1 MFDQL
6 VISGEMQK
14 THKPWAVTLSAIVQT
29 IILGILILIP
39 LIYTEALPKGM
50 LNTFLVAPAPPPPPP
65 PPQPVV
71 KAIKAPKIINIQKMV
86 APTVIPKNIAVVK
99 DEAPVIYTNSSDGVA
114 GGTGNVLGGLIGSGP
129 AGPPPPPKP
138 AGPSRIRVG
147 GNVEAASLINKV
159 TPVYPPIAKT
169 AHVSGTVVLHAIIS
183 KDGTIQELQYVS
195 GPPLLMKSAMDAVK
209 EWRYRPTMLN
219 GDPVE
224 VDTTIDVVFTL
235 G

>member
-6 VISGEMQK
+6 VVSGEMEK
-14 THKPWAVTLSAIVQT
+14 THKPWAVTISAIVQT
-29 IILGILILIP
+29 LILGVMILIP

-65 PPQPVV
+65 PPQPIV
-71 KAIKAPKIINIQKMV
+71 KTVKAPKIINIQKMT

-99 DEAPVIYTNSSDGVA
+99 DEAPVIYTNSGEGVA
-114 GGTGNVLGGLIGSGP
+114 GGTGNVLGGLIGSG
-129 AGPPPPPKP
+129 GPPPPPK
-138 AGPSRIRVG
+138 AAPSRIRVG
-147 GNVEAASLINKV
+147 GNVEAASLVNKI
-159 TPVYPPIAKT
+159 TPIYPPIAKT

-183 KDGTIQELQYVS
+183 KDGSIQELQYIS
-195 GPPLLMKSAMDAVK
+195 GPPLLMKAAMDAVK
-209 EWRYRPTMLN
+209 EWRYKPTMLN

>member
-6 VISGEMQK
+6 VVSGEMQK

-29 IILGILILIP
+29 LILGVMILIP

-71 KAIKAPKIINIQKMV
+71 KAIKPPKIINIQKMT

-99 DEAPVIYTNSSDGVA
+99 DEAPVIYTNSGEGVN

-129 AGPPPPPKP
+129 AGPPPPK
-138 AGPSRIRVG
+138 AATPSRIRVG

-159 TPVYPPIAKT
+159 TPQYPPIAKT

-183 KDGTIQELQYVS
+183 KEGTIQELQYIS

-209 EWRYRPTMLN
+209 EWRYKPTQLN
-219 GDPVE
+219 GEPVE

>member
-6 VISGEMQK
+6 VVSGEMEK
-14 THKPWAVTLSAIVQT
+14 THKPWAVTISAIVQT
-29 IILGILILIP
+29 LILGVFILIP

-65 PPQPVV
+65 PPQPIV
-71 KAIKAPKIINIQKMV
+71 KAVKAPKIINIQKMT

-99 DEAPVIYTNSSDGVA
+99 DEAPVIYTNSGDGVA

-138 AGPSRIRVG
+138 AAPSRIRVG

-159 TPVYPPIAKT
+159 TPIYPPIAKT

-183 KDGTIQELQYVS
+183 KDGSIQELQYVS

>member
-6 VISGEMQK
+6 VVSGEMQK
-14 THKPWAVTLSAIVQT
+14 THKPWSVALSAIVQSL
-29 IILGILILIP
+29 ILGVLILIP

-71 KAIKAPKIINIQKMV
+71 KVKAPKIIQISKMV
-86 APTVIPKNIAVVK
+86 APTVIPKNVAIVK
-99 DEAPVIYTNSSDGVA
+99 DEAPVVYTNSDSGVA
-114 GGTGNVLGGLIGSGP
+114 GGTGNMLGGIIGSGP

-138 AGPSRIRVG
+138 VTPQRIRVG

-159 TPVYPPIAKT
+159 TPIYPPIAKT
-169 AHVSGTVVLHAIIS
+169 AHVSGTVVLHAIIA
-183 KDGTIQELQYVS
+183 KDGSIQELQFVS
-195 GPPLLMKSAMDAVK
+195 GPPLLMRAAMDAVK
-209 EWRYRPTMLN
+209 QWRYRPTMLN
-219 GDPVE
+219 GQPVE